1 MFFSKECKDTNFSRK
16 NKINNELFATNV
28 SNSQRG
34 SFFFVIL
41 YVKIKTTNMF
51 LQITTPE
58 TVEQLVQTPLK
69 TTESIPIMEL
79 AFLGGWIMIPLLLL
93 LIIAVY
99 IFFERLLLINKSSK
113 EPSNFMNTIRDFI
126 HNDRID
132 AANSLCANTDS
143 PIARM
148 IGKGIS
154 RIGKPLNDI
163 NAAIENVGK
172 FEVAK
177 LERRLAWLSTTAGAA
192 PMIGFLGTVTG
203 MIRVFFAM
211 ANAGGSVEVAM
222 LSGGMYEAMVTTVAG
237 LIVGILAYVGYNYLV
252 ARIEKMVFILE
263 ARATEF
269 MDLLNE
275 PVK

>member
-1 MFFSKECKDTNFSRK
+1 M
-16 NKINNELFATNV
+16 L
-28 SNSQRG
+28 
-34 SFFFVIL
+34 
-41 YVKIKTTNMF
+41 
-51 LQITTPE
+51 PE
-58 TVEQLVQTPLK
+58 TTSPEIIDQTLQTSLVK
-69 TTESIPIMEL
+69 TSESIPVMEL
-79 AFLGGWIMIPLLLL
+79 ALLGGWIMIPLLLL
-93 LIIAVY
+93 LVVAVY
-99 IFFERLLLINKSSK
+99 IFIERLILINQSSK
-113 EPSNFMNTIRDFI
+113 EPNNFMNTIRDFI
-126 HNDRID
+126 HDGRLDSAKAIC
-132 AANSLCANTDS
+132 SNTDS

-211 ANAGGSVEVAM
+211 ASAGGGVEVGM

-237 LIVGILAYVGYNYLV
+237 LIVGIIAYIGYNYLV